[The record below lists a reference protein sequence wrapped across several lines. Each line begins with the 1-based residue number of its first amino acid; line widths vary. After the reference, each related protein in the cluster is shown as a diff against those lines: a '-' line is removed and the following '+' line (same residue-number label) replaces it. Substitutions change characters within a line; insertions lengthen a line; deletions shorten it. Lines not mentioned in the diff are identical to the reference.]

1 MHLPLDKGAYQLNA
15 SVAERFIVPD
25 GMARKTEPSETVT
38 GARLTRRERE
48 ILHLIATGATN
59 REVAEHL
66 ILSEGT
72 VKNYLA
78 RLFNRLGL
86 RDRTQ
91 AVIYA
96 REHGLL

>member
-1 MHLPLDKGAYQLNA
+1 MVQQ
-15 SVAERFIVPD
+15 
-25 GMARKTEPSETVT
+25 TESSETAT
-38 GARLTRRERE
+38 GVKLTRREQE
-48 ILHLIATGATN
+48 ILRLIATGATN

-66 ILSEGT
+66 VISEGT

-96 REHGLL
+96 REHGLLIE